1 MPIPAALPVVSSSV
15 SSFILSFPCPSVSVL
30 FSVRLGT
37 VPHSLSRA
45 QALFCRCSALLSFHL
60 PMHHLFS
67 KRREFHYPKATSIQQ
82 KSRSAPLAVF
92 PLRRKLFC
100 WDFAFLIGKFF
111 HVANPFP
118 LHREFFLLFCQNSF
132 LPMRKIVPGPSILSC
147 ADRIARPH
155 IPSWSCPPGKGGL
168 FRDPPDFFVP
178 EGLPSCTYCHGRAC
192 PARASPFRE
201 YTLLYFT
208 RQHSQSPPNKSRPP
222 GEGCVHYT
230 RSLPRIVRLW
240 QPSMNAQASGGL
252 CPSVYAVRSLYH
264 RIFARQGGSHFQSM
278 SSAVL

>member
-37 VPHSLSRA
+37 VPHSLSGT
-45 QALFCRCSALLSFHL
+45 QAFFIFCRCSALLSFHL
-60 PMHHLFS
+60 PMHRLFS

-111 HVANPFP
+111 HAANPFP

-132 LPMRKIVPGPSILSC
+132 LPMREIVPGPSILSC
-147 ADRIARPH
+147 AGRIARPH
-155 IPSWSCPPGKGGL
+155 ILPWSCLPG
-168 FRDPPDFFVP
+168 
-178 EGLPSCTYCHGRAC
+178 
-192 PARASPFRE
+192 
-201 YTLLYFT
+201 
-208 RQHSQSPPNKSRPP
+208 
-222 GEGCVHYT
+222 
-230 RSLPRIVRLW
+230 
-240 QPSMNAQASGGL
+240 
-252 CPSVYAVRSLYH
+252 
-264 RIFARQGGSHFQSM
+264 
-278 SSAVL
+278 

>member
-1 MPIPAALPVVSSSV
+1 MPLFGPAFLPFAHA
-15 SSFILSFPCPSVSVL
+15 SSFLKTPGVPLSQSHIHPAKVSFCAARRLSFAAEAVL
-30 FSVRLGT
+30 LGLC
-37 VPHSLSRA
+37 LSN
-45 QALFCRCSALLSFHL
+45 SEIFH
-60 PMHHLFS
+60 
-67 KRREFHYPKATSIQQ
+67 A
-82 KSRSAPLAVF
+82 
-92 PLRRKLFC
+92 
-100 WDFAFLIGKFF
+100 
-111 HVANPFP
+111 ANPFP

-132 LPMRKIVPGPSILSC
+132 HPMREIVPGPSILSC

-155 IPSWSCPPGKGGL
+155 VPSWSCLPGEGGL
-168 FRDPPDFFVP
+168 FRDPPDFLVP
-178 EGLPSCTYCHGRAC
+178 VGLPSCTYCHGRVC

-201 YTLLYFT
+201 YILLSFT
-208 RQHSQSPPNKSRPP
+208 RQHSQSRPNQSRTS

-278 SSAVL
+278 SSAVF